1 MSTNFYIRQADGN
14 REHIGKRS
22 AGWAFTFEATN
33 HKTVASWRRRL
44 NGLGEREL
52 IEDEYSREMSV
63 EEFWQ
68 QAYATLQPWGPEG
81 KAPLFLSD
89 GPDNWKDGGF
99 AFSNYEFE

>member
-22 AGWAFTFEATN
+22 KGWAFTFEATN

-44 NGLGEREL
+44 NGLGEREM
-52 IEDEYSREMSV
+52 IEDEYGREMSV

-68 QAYATLQPWGPEG
+68 QAYATQQNGERDNEPQFMP
-81 KAPLFLSD
+81 D
-89 GPDNWKDGGF
+89 GPDSWKDGGF